1 MASTAARDEDE
12 EEESSFV
19 REDVA
24 VRDKAYLEEKGISS
38 LIQGFFDDLFQREE
52 LPANPYPELVRRFRI
67 AESAQGLFRSIHDDA
82 KVAAGMLNNV
92 ATSPELSG
100 VTYVQ
105 GSRGI
110 WGMPHMLRMAD
121 VAHLEVMAAVVNENE
136 QCLRVDAHELDDR
149 HGDDCHVNVCVAL
162 TGPAALAGRLFRYKG
177 MKGGERT
184 VWTPV
189 QLHDTADAFISY
201 IKTSVPFRPSVTMS
215 YLFLSPASAHRA
227 VGGPIMSIQRSYTMH
242 HRSSSKSSLSV
253 TNRPFRS
260 LYGGLFLSGAEAKH
274 YGELFRMQG
283 LSFAVEGVAGA
294 KEYLAENV
302 ERAREVG
309 DTLGVHSSLMP
320 LALLSGVNDEG
331 VSAGAQAV
339 VDVSRVTK
347 SAAAR
352 HRSRRTLCDHI
363 LLILGM
369 LVGWVR
375 GSQPILKWEGG
386 GGVIYLDDGDSQDDE
401 SDGQWHPKT
410 RCGSSKDLVQ
420 TWLRTTHQ
428 LFWGWRCDLLR
439 YLDEDRH
446 SDVVVVKDKARR
458 WMEEISDAARMGLR
472 LPMLRWHDHG
482 RTIADGRS
490 GFLKA
495 AALARRRLSG
505 VSAWLHCLDLS
516 LSWDAAKVC
525 DGVHAR
531 HLEEKRKKGDVAPQ
545 GGWSH
550 LLGFQL
556 ASHGGH
562 VRETGLSLPTTAG
575 LLQLQRG
582 WLDDA
587 VAAAHVRDSEGTKE
601 SGGKRIVGRRKNRTA
616 ASPTP
621 AAVEAALTS
630 GVRYVP
636 APATPDSTRAPKAV
650 KVRLAVVETL
660 REDAVPE
667 VFAHEIT
674 LMKYAAD
681 NRIDKSLHDSI
692 SEVLTSVLAPNPFP
706 ALTDSL
712 ALSSILHVFRRTVD
726 SEEDAI
732 QSGAPKLVAH
742 AGEEGSQVFVA
753 HGTRNGSARIYG
765 SKPALE
771 DVDVEGASS
780 LFGVLPPIAGWVLD
794 GLGDRWTDVDVG
806 ISGFARY
813 HGSQAGHDAVPSYV
827 TVMLACACSL
837 DLDSG
842 TTPMEYFTRC
852 AVHCAS
858 AAHTNNSGLLVVGLT
873 ARTAPEDNLAAP
885 PLEEAAA
892 LNAGQFF
899 SLKQILDDPA
909 EVEDELAHLHPGEMV
924 LEAFMPFTIP
934 TAAAKDFVLVP
945 LSIRFVLLTSDH
957 GEGGCSEAL
966 AAAMFYDCV
975 YSTAKAAERA
985 AARHSAVTN
994 ESGISVGI
1002 NYVKRTRRLVLD
1014 RIDRR
1019 EYLEAYRLVHHLRA
1033 LRSVELPEEED
1044 AQKSVPATPEPD
1056 IGGSSQNGEQHD
1068 ECVTRNNAWK
1078 LPEDSVPP
1086 PDPDIEEAVASAIR
1100 HMLRGPSGRLDHA
1113 RRLLGVLRRL
1123 VEREN
1128 FAPEVIELLEEGE
1141 LRKHAVYCT
1150 SYLLD
1155 TLAEQPPVRFEGAVE
1170 SIKLRARLLLDRVAE
1185 MAGPGRVSKGATRA
1199 AAAGADAT
1207 REAACDLA
1215 AAVTS
1220 MLDIV
1225 QLAAESDTH
1234 RCCPEMERAIKRYRA
1249 MDKRTE
1255 AVLPPL
1261 GSKGSGRRR
1270 AAAKAGGTSKKSA
1283 GIRRGSKK

>member
-1 MASTAARDEDE
+1 RESWAEVQLAASVEVVAL
-12 EEESSFV
+12 SFQL
-19 REDVA
+19 A
-24 VRDKAYLEEKGISS
+24 VQLFAETILVEAKGC
-38 LIQGFFDDLFQREE
+38 
-52 LPANPYPELVRRFRI
+52 
-67 AESAQGLFRSIHDDA
+67 
-82 KVAAGMLNNV
+82 
-92 ATSPELSG
+92 
-100 VTYVQ
+100 Q
-105 GSRGI
+105 GSTQLI
-110 WGMPHMLRMAD
+110 
-121 VAHLEVMAAVVNENE
+121 LERVVIDFP
-136 QCLRVDAHELDDR
+136 L
-149 HGDDCHVNVCVAL
+149 
-162 TGPAALAGRLFRYKG
+162 RYKG
-177 MKGGERT
+177 MKGGERS
-184 VWTPV
+184 VWTPA
-189 QLHDTADAFISY
+189 QLHDTPDAFISH

-215 YLFLSPASAHRA
+215 YLFLSPAGAHRA

-242 HRSSSKSSLSV
+242 HRSSSKSSLSM

-260 LYGGLFLSGAEAKH
+260 LYGGIFLSGAEAKH

-294 KEYLAENV
+294 KEHLAENV

-309 DTLGVHSSLMP
+309 DTLGVHSSLVP

-352 HRSRRTLCDHI
+352 HRSRRNLCDHI
-363 LLILGM
+363 LLILGV

-446 SDVVVVKDKARR
+446 SDIVVVKDKARR
-458 WMEEISDAARMGLR
+458 WTEEISDAGRMGLR

-482 RTIADGRS
+482 RTIADGKS

-495 AALARRRLSG
+495 AALARRRLLE

-531 HLEEKRKKGDVAPQ
+531 HLEEKRKEGDVAPQ
-545 GGWSH
+545 GGWPH

-556 ASHGGH
+556 AGHGGH
-562 VRETGLSLPTTAG
+562 VRETGLSFPTTAG

-587 VAAAHVRDSEGTKE
+587 VAAAHVRGSEGIKE
-601 SGGKRIVGRRKNRTA
+601 SGGKRIVGRRKKKTA
-616 ASPTP
+616 ASTTA

-636 APATPDSTRAPKAV
+636 APATPDSARAPKAV
-650 KVRLAVVETL
+650 EVRLAVVETL

-674 LMKYAAD
+674 LMKYVAD

-726 SEEDAI
+726 YEEDTI
-732 QSGAPKLVAH
+732 QSGAPKLVVH
-742 AGEEGSQVFVA
+742 AGEEEGSQVFVA
-753 HGTRNGSARIYG
+753 HGTRNGSASIYG

-771 DVDVEGASS
+771 EVDVEGASS

-794 GLGDRWTDVDVG
+794 GLGDSWTDVDVG

-813 HGSQAGHDAVPSYV
+813 NGSLAAHHAVPSSV
-827 TVMLACACSL
+827 TVMLACACSF

-873 ARTAPEDNLAAP
+873 ARTVPEDNLAAQ
-885 PLEEAAA
+885 PLEEATA
-892 LNAGQFF
+892 LSAGKFF
-899 SLKQILDDPA
+899 SLEQILDDPE
-909 EVEDELAHLHPGEMV
+909 EVEDELAHLQPGEVV
-924 LEAFMPFTIP
+924 LEAFMPFPIP

-945 LSIRFVLLTSDH
+945 LSIRFVSLTSDH
-957 GEGGCSEAL
+957 GDGGCSEAL

-994 ESGISVGI
+994 ESGLPTGS

-1033 LRSVELPEEED
+1033 LRSVEPPEEED
-1044 AQKSVPATPEPD
+1044 EQKSVPATPEPD
-1056 IGGSSQNGEQHD
+1056 IGGSSQNGEHD
-1068 ECVTRNNAWK
+1068 GYVSPNKAWK

-1086 PDPDIEEAVASAIR
+1086 SDPDSEQAEARAVR
-1100 HMLRGPSGRLDHA
+1100 RMLRGPSGRLDHA
-1113 RRLLGVLRRL
+1113 RRLLGVLRKL

-1128 FAPEVIELLEEGE
+1128 VAPEMIGLLEEGE
-1141 LRKHAVYCT
+1141 LREHAVYCT
-1150 SYLLD
+1150 SHLLD
-1155 TLAEQPPVRFEGAVE
+1155 TLAEQPQVRFEGAVE

-1185 MAGPGRVSKGATRA
+1185 MAGPRGMSEGATRV
-1199 AAAGADAT
+1199 AAAGADAA

-1255 AVLPPL
+1255 VEMPPL
-1261 GSKGSGRRR
+1261 GTKGTGRRR
-1270 AAAKAGGTSKKSA
+1270 AVAKAGGTSKKSA
-1283 GIRRGSKK
+1283 GIRRGSKKAGSNSDDRRGRRKIVG

>member
-1 MASTAARDEDE
+1 RESWAEVQLAASVE
-12 EEESSFV
+12 V
-19 REDVA
+19 VA
-24 VRDKAYLEEKGISS
+24 LNFQLAVQIFAETILVEAKGC
-38 LIQGFFDDLFQREE
+38 
-52 LPANPYPELVRRFRI
+52 
-67 AESAQGLFRSIHDDA
+67 
-82 KVAAGMLNNV
+82 
-92 ATSPELSG
+92 
-100 VTYVQ
+100 Q
-105 GSRGI
+105 GSTQLILERVVI
-110 WGMPHMLRMAD
+110 DFPLR
-121 VAHLEVMAAVVNENE
+121 H
-136 QCLRVDAHELDDR
+136 
-149 HGDDCHVNVCVAL
+149 
-162 TGPAALAGRLFRYKG
+162 G

-189 QLHDTADAFISY
+189 QLHDTPDAFISH
-201 IKTSVPFRPSVTMS
+201 IKTSVPFRPSVTMT

-242 HRSSSKSSLSV
+242 HRSSSKSSLSM

-283 LSFAVEGVAGA
+283 LSFTVEGVAGA
-294 KEYLAENV
+294 KEHLAENV

-331 VSAGAQAV
+331 VSAGSQAV

-352 HRSRRTLCDHI
+352 HRSRRNLCDHI

-386 GGVIYLDDGDSQDDE
+386 GGVIYLDGGDSQDDDG
-401 SDGQWHPKT
+401 DGQWHPKT

-446 SDVVVVKDKARR
+446 SDVVVVKDKARG
-458 WMEEISDAARMGLR
+458 WMEEISDAARMGLK

-482 RTIADGRS
+482 RTIADGKS

-495 AALARRRLSG
+495 AALARRRLSK
-505 VSAWLHCLDLS
+505 VSAWLRCLDLS

-525 DGVHAR
+525 DGVHAQ

-545 GGWSH
+545 GGWPH

-562 VRETGLSLPTTAG
+562 ARETGLSLPTTAG

-587 VAAAHVRDSEGTKE
+587 VAAAHVRDSEVMKE
-601 SGGKRIVGRRKNRTA
+601 SGGKRIVGRRKKKTTA
-616 ASPTP
+616 SSTA
-621 AAVEAALTS
+621 AAVEAAVTS

-650 KVRLAVVETL
+650 EVRLAVVETL

-681 NRIDKSLHDSI
+681 NRIGKSLHDSI

-712 ALSSILHVFRRTVD
+712 AVSSISHLFRRTVD

-732 QSGAPKLVAH
+732 RSGAPKLVVH
-742 AGEEGSQVFVA
+742 AGEEEGSQVFVA
-753 HGTRNGSARIYG
+753 HGTRNGSASIYG

-794 GLGDRWTDVDVG
+794 GLGDSWTDVDVG

-813 HGSQAGHDAVPSYV
+813 HGSQAAHHAVPSNV
-827 TVMLACACSL
+827 TVMLACVCSF

-873 ARTAPEDNLAAP
+873 ARTTPGDNLAAP

-892 LNAGQFF
+892 LDAGQFF
-899 SLKQILDDPA
+899 SLKQMLDDPE
-909 EVEDELAHLHPGEMV
+909 EVEDELAHLHPGEIV
-924 LEAFMPFTIP
+924 LEAFMPFPIP

-945 LSIRFVLLTSDH
+945 LSIRFVLLTYDH
-957 GEGGCSEAL
+957 GDDSGCSEAL

-994 ESGISVGI
+994 ESGLPAGR

-1014 RIDRR
+1014 RIDSR

-1033 LRSVELPEEED
+1033 LRSVELPEEY

-1056 IGGSSQNGEQHD
+1056 IGGSSPNGEHD
-1068 ECVTRNNAWK
+1068 EYVSRNRAWK
-1078 LPEDSVPP
+1078 LPEDSIPP
-1086 PDPDIEEAVASAIR
+1086 PDRDGEEAEARAIR
-1100 HMLRGPSGRLDHA
+1100 RMLRGPSGRLDHA
-1113 RRLLGVLRRL
+1113 RRLLDVLRRL

-1128 FAPEVIELLEEGE
+1128 LAPEVIRLLEEGE
-1141 LRKHAVYCT
+1141 LWEHTVYCT

-1170 SIKLRARLLLDRVAE
+1170 SIKLRARLLLDRVVE
-1185 MAGPGRVSKGATRA
+1185 MAGPRVVSEGATRA

-1249 MDKRTE
+1249 MGKRTE
-1255 AVLPPL
+1255 AEAELPPL
-1261 GSKGSGRRR
+1261 GTKGSGRRR

-1283 GIRRGSKK
+1283 GVRGSKKSGSNSDDPRGRRKIQG